1 MSKKLFISYRHKD
14 VNYADTIHRYLRDYF
29 GKDNTF
35 IDTHGIPPGEDFDT
49 YIDSVLNEFTAEDVM
64 LVLVGSQW
72 LQLQD
77 ESGNQKLFIKDD
89 IVRSEIKLGLNI
101 CRVIPVLVDISRLDM
116 PRVEELPDDL
126 AEFAFKNAF
135 EVRRN
140 SLERDLEE
148 LISSIGQPT
157 NFTVV
162 NNVPKRTH
170 ESRSKASH
178 EGYDDTFILQA
189 TNMVGD
195 SVTHVLNNGEETNLT
210 LHPDVY
216 EILVERNFVYKKV
229 YGGRWGRDILNE
241 YGLDKSNSI
250 KIRVL
255 NGQSI
260 LVHLDWEDGQM
271 VIKK

>member
-1 MSKKLFISYRHKD
+1 MGKKIFISYRHKD

-29 GKDNTF
+29 GEDNTF
-35 IDTHGIPPGEDFDT
+35 IDTHGIPPGENFDT
-49 YIDSVLNEFTAEDVM
+49 YIDSVLNEFTADDVM

-72 LQLQD
+72 LKLQD
-77 ESGNQKLFIKDD
+77 EAGNQKLFIDDD
-89 IVRSEIKLGLNI
+89 IVKREIELGINT

-116 PRVEELPDDL
+116 PRVEDLPEDL

-148 LISSIGQPT
+148 LISFIGQPT

-178 EGYDDTFILQA
+178 EGYDDTFILEA
-189 TNMVGD
+189 TDMVGD
-195 SVTHVLNNGEETNLT
+195 RVTHVLNNHEETNLT
-210 LHPDVY
+210 LPPDVY
-216 EILVERNFVYKKV
+216 EILVVRKFVYKKV
-229 YGGRWGRDILNE
+229 YGGRWGRDIRTEN
-241 YGLDKSNSI
+241 GLDKSNSI

-255 NGQSI
+255 NGQELI
-260 LVHLDWEDGQM
+260 VHLSWEDDQI